1 MQTKPENKII
11 HVSMV
16 LDASGSMHRLARKV
30 VEMADAQIAEL
41 KLLSEKENIE
51 IRVTVYVFSYNTRIR
66 CLIFDM
72 DVFRLPSIKG
82 LYEADGQTAL
92 IDATIK
98 SQQDLA
104 ATAQMYG
111 EHHFRTY
118 VWTDG
123 IENDSIYRPDHLR
136 AVLSGQGDNWSVAV
150 LVPDA
155 DASARCLAAG
165 FSAGNILIWDVSAQG
180 MDNAAVKVSQSTQSF
195 VTSVSRGVSYDKNN
209 VFGTGAD
216 KVNDATVKANLVPLT
231 KGSYQVWDVT
241 EDKRIDLFVQS
252 KGWTFHVGKGYYQ
265 LTGKRVLVQANKRI
279 LVLEKATGLVYGGAE
294 ARALVGLPNGT
305 DAYVK
310 ADDNPKYIVLS
321 QSTANNRKLLADTK
335 FVYTS

>member
-1 MQTKPENKII
+1 MQKTENKII
-11 HVSMV
+11 HVSLV

-41 KLLSEKENIE
+41 KLLSEKENVE
-51 IRVTVYVFSYNTRIR
+51 IRVTVYAFSYHTRIR

-98 SQQDLA
+98 SQNDLA
-104 ATAQMYG
+104 ETAQMYG

-123 IENDSIYRPDHLR
+123 IENDSTNR
-136 AVLSGQGDNWSVAV
+136 AYTLSSLLARQGDNWSVAV
-150 LVPDA
+150 LVPDK
-155 DASARCLAAG
+155 DGKERCQMAG
-165 FSAGNILIWDVSAQG
+165 FAPGNILIWDVSAQG
-180 MDNAAVKVSQSTQSF
+180 MDDAAVKVSSSTQAY

-209 VFGTGAD
+209 VFGTGVD
-216 KVNDATVKANLVPLT
+216 KVNAATVKANLVPLT

-241 EDKRIDLFVQS
+241 EDKRIDLFVQA

-265 LTGKRVLVQANKRI
+265 LTGKSVLVQANKRI
-279 LVLEKATGLVYGGAE
+279 LVLEKSTGIVYGGAE
-294 ARALVGLPNGT
+294 ARGLVKLPVGT
-305 DAYVK
+305 DARVK
-310 ADDNPKYIVLS
+310 ADDNPDFIVLS
-321 QSTANNRKLLADTK
+321 QSTANNRKLLAGTK

>member
-1 MQTKPENKII
+1 MQKTANKII

-41 KLLSEKENIE
+41 KLLSEKENVE

-92 IDATIK
+92 IDAVIK
-98 SQQDLA
+98 SQKDLA

-111 EHHFRTY
+111 EHHFRTLA
-118 VWTDG
+118 WTDG
-123 IENDSIYRPDHLR
+123 IENDSINRPETLR
-136 AVLSGQGDNWSVAV
+136 RLLSEQGGNWSVAV
-150 LVPDA
+150 MVPDV
-155 DASARCLAAG
+155 DAKERCLAAG
-165 FSAGNILIWDVSAQG
+165 FAPGNILIWDVSAQG
-180 MDNAAVKVSQSTQSF
+180 MDDAAAKVSGSTQSF
-195 VTSVSRGVSYDKNN
+195 VTSVSRGVAYDKNN
-209 VFGTGAD
+209 VFGTGVD
-216 KVNDATVKANLVPLT
+216 KVNASTVKANLVPLT

-241 EDKRIDLFVQS
+241 EDKRIDLFVQG

-279 LVLEKATGLVYGGAE
+279 LVLEKSTGIVYGGAE
-294 ARALVGLPNGT
+294 ARGLVKLPVGT

-310 ADDNPKYIVLS
+310 ADDNPDFIVLS
-321 QSTANNRKLLADTK
+321 QSTANNRKLLAGTK

>member
-1 MQTKPENKII
+1 MTSTQNEII
-11 HVSMV
+11 HIALV

-30 VEMADAQIAEL
+30 VEMADEQIQEL
-41 KLLSEKENIE
+41 KTASEKLNVET
-51 IRVTVYVFSYNTRIR
+51 RVSVYSFSYSTHIK
-66 CLIFDM
+66 CLIFDK

-82 LYEADGQTAL
+82 LYEANGQTAL

-111 EHHFRTY
+111 KHHFRTY

-123 IENDSIYRPDHLR
+123 IENDSTYRPDHLR
-136 AVLSGQGDNWSVAV
+136 SILSGQGDNWSVAV

-155 DASARCLAAG
+155 DAKGRCLAAG
-165 FSAGNILIWDVSAQG
+165 FAPGNILVWDVSAQG
-180 MDNAAVKVSQSTQSF
+180 MEDAAIKVKESTQSYM
-195 VTSVSRGVSYDKNN
+195 TSVSRGVAYDKNN
-209 VFGTGAD
+209 VFGTGID
-216 KVNDATVKANLVPLT
+216 KVNTATVKANLVPLT

-279 LVLEKATGLVYGGAE
+279 LVLEKSTGLVYGGAE
-294 ARALVGLPNGT
+294 ARTLVGLPNGT

-310 ADDNPKYIVLS
+310 ADDNPDYIVLS
-321 QSTANNRKLLADTK
+321 QSTANNRKLLAGTK

>member
-1 MQTKPENKII
+1 MKTPQNEII
-11 HVSMV
+11 HIARVF
-16 LDASGSMHRLARKV
+16 DASGSMHRLARKV
-30 VEMADAQIAEL
+30 MEMADEQTLEL
-41 KLLSEKENIE
+41 KNQSEKLDVET
-51 IRVTVYVFSYNTRIR
+51 RVTDYTFSYHTDIK
-66 CLIFDM
+66 CLTFDK

-82 LYEADGQTAL
+82 LYEPNGQTAL
-92 IDATIK
+92 IDAVIK
-98 SQQDLA
+98 SQQDLG

-111 EHHFRTY
+111 KHHFRTY

-136 AVLSGQGDNWSVAV
+136 SILNGQGDNWSVAV
-150 LVPDA
+150 MVPDENA
-155 DASARCLAAG
+155 KERCLAAG
-165 FSAGNILIWDVSAQG
+165 FAPGNILVWDVSVAG
-180 MDNAAVKVSQSTQSF
+180 MEAAAKTVKESTQSF
-195 VTSVSRGVSYDKNN
+195 MTSVSRGVAYDKNN

-294 ARALVGLPNGT
+294 ARTLVGLPNGT

-321 QSTANNRKLLADTK
+321 QSTANNRKLLAGTK